1 MEYRQRPLSPGSK
14 RTFTKENLSLS
25 LLNSSKK
32 SLKIRGEK
40 VINLLKKSKIKNLG
54 IELVPSEVEAGSG
67 SLPEKK
73 ISSIAIVFNTK
84 SIKTSVL
91 SKLFRQGETPVIGF
105 VKNDKFYI
113 DLKAVLPN
121 QLIKL
126 SQAINKI

>member
-1 MEYRQRPLSPGSK
+1 M
-14 RTFTKENLSLS
+14 SLQ
-25 LLNSSKK
+25 K
-32 SLKIRGEK
+32 LKQGVDLYQK
-40 VINLLKKSKIKNLG
+40 
-54 IELVPSEVEAGSG
+54 
-67 SLPEKK
+67 KK